1 MLDRLKANEFICVWA
16 MWNGLFAASL
26 GVATILGYT
35 RDVFLADKSFISYL
49 IAAVFVIGWG
59 YSLQRAIWANNL
71 AKNLAPMRERY
82 AKWLLWEKS
91 AGDAREALASRLSM
105 AMSTIDYIPVVLVS
119 LGLVGTVLGFMI
131 GMSEIKPEMIGNIE
145 SAGTTLTTMLRGL
158 AIGFIT
164 TLVGVSGA
172 IWIQFQKH
180 LLSIEIAKVYERILS
195 GE

>member
-1 MLDRLKANEFICVWA
+1 MFDRLKENEFICIWA
-16 MWNGLFAASL
+16 IWNGLFAAFL
-26 GVATILGYT
+26 GAATILGYT
-35 RDVFLADKSFISYL
+35 SEIFTADKSFISYL
-49 IAAVFVIGWG
+49 IAVVFLIGWG
-59 YSLQRAIWANNL
+59 YSLHRAIWINGL
-71 AKNLAPMRERY
+71 AKNPTPLRERY

-91 AGDAREALASRLSM
+91 AGDARETLGSRL
-105 AMSTIDYIPVVLVS
+105 AMSVSTIDYVPIVLVS

-131 GMSEIKPEMIGNIE
+131 GMSEVKPEMIGNLE
-145 SAGTTLTTMLRGL
+145 SAGATLTTMLRGL

-180 LLSIEIAKVYERILS
+180 LLSIEIAKVYERVLS